1 MIICTKYINNDV
13 VACPILV
20 NNRLRGNGKYVVN
33 VISMR
38 FFAMKTEE
46 AIYQE
51 SVLIRENAFSVS
63 TTLMAK
69 RGLLNFDNYL
79 RQEF

>member
-38 FFAMKTEE
+38 FFAMKTEQ

-51 SVLIRENAFSVS
+51 SVLYVLIRENAFSVS

-69 RGLLNFDNYL
+69 RGLLNFDN
-79 RQEF
+79 